1 MKSFSF
7 SARQSTFVEGFD
19 SSRITRLTKASEL
32 SKSRT
37 TGRLYEIKRV
47 SMTGI
52 LSGLGCVLAP
62 DAMGFGVDFRSV
74 VGCVPRD
81 EYVSSGELSPNSRR
95 IAIPKVQL
103 YRS

>member
-7 SARQSTFVEGFD
+7 SARQSTFVEGLH
-19 SSRITRLTKASEL
+19 SSRITRVTKASEL

-37 TGRLYEIKRV
+37 TGRLYVTERV

-62 DAMGFGVDFRSV
+62 EGMGFGVDFRSHWSV
-74 VGCVPRD
+74 VCFAMNASLAG
-81 EYVSSGELSPNSRR
+81 NF
-95 IAIPKVQL
+95 AKQL
-103 YRS
+103 PYRNR

>member
-7 SARQSTFVEGFD
+7 SARQSTFVEGLN

-37 TGRLYEIKRV
+37 TGRLYVIERV

-62 DAMGFGVDFRSV
+62 EGMGFGVYLDL
-74 VGCVPRD
+74 P
-81 EYVSSGELSPNSRR
+81 VSCGLALKYLSS
-95 IAIPKVQL
+95 AQLCQAVAVQVSL
-103 YRS
+103 